1 MLLCAMNSI
10 LGWSL
15 ARLQKMPGGNVLNP
29 ELETEGGSGGGAAA
43 ALPLSSSLTEALG
56 ELRNKINIFI
66 KQLLSLYSPLSDPV
80 QDEGE
85 EGEGQENDPMSL
97 ESSNARMCDVTLLAI
112 SDVLLL
118 FTGQTWVD
126 EEEKSKA
133 MALAQAASSKEGELA
148 REILLGIEAPDDAV
162 RKLWVM
168 CQDQLKR
175 SAPVNVEGGEGSD
188 RGTLVSFAMRL
199 RALGALAKLLRSRSC
214 LSHRHFR
221 WLAAH
226 LASKMVSYGP
236 EAQDIIKDL
245 LRACRTNRPSVMP
258 GEPPALDEPCI

>member
-1 MLLCAMNSI
+1 MNATLS
-10 LGWSL
+10 WSL
-15 ARLQKMPGGNVLNP
+15 VRLQKIPGGHPLDPDLDP
-29 ELETEGGSGGGAAA
+29 EGQGPVSAA
-43 ALPLSSSLTEALG
+43 ALPLSSTFSEA
-56 ELRNKINIFI
+56 RAKINVYI
-66 KQLLSLYSPLSDPV
+66 KQLLSLYSPLSDEV
-80 QDEGE
+80 HDDMDEGE
-85 EGEGQENDPMSL
+85 DPMSIQ
-97 ESSNARMCDVTLLAI
+97 SSNAMMCDVTLLAI

-133 MALAQAASSKEGELA
+133 QAATLATSSKEGE
-148 REILLGIEAPDDAV
+148 RELLLGIDAPDDAV

-175 SAPVNVEGGEGSD
+175 SAPLRAEGGD
-188 RGTLVSFAMRL
+188 RGTLVSFTMRF
-199 RALGALAKLLRSRSC
+199 RALAALSKLLRSRAC

-226 LASKMVSYGP
+226 LASKMVSYGS
-236 EAQDIIKDL
+236 EAQDVIKEL

-258 GEPPALDEPCI
+258 GECCRRNPS